1 MNTVEPTPQP
11 SPTRSSCCGE
21 KAKSL
26 ALWALVALNVV
37 LVLVLVGRYTPQN
50 RAQAAGGRINP
61 SDVLA
66 VPGSL
71 PGFPNGVV
79 FLVDNNSGLLTAM
92 SYDSPTNSVTW
103 LRAPIDIA
111 RLANAAGGNRR

>member
-1 MNTVEPTPQP
+1 MNTAEPTPTKP
-11 SPTRSSCCGE
+11 SCCGE
-21 KAKSL
+21 KIKSL

-37 LVLVLVGRYTPQN
+37 LVLVLVGRYTPEN
-50 RAQAAGGRINP
+50 RAQAVGGRINP

-66 VPGSL
+66 VPGTL

-79 FLVDNNSGLLTAM
+79 FLCDNNSGLLTAI
-92 SYDSPTNSVTW
+92 SYDSPTNTVTW
-103 LRAPIDIA
+103 LNRPIDIA